1 METHLIDLVRSL
13 VAVLAGLGIGYC
25 FGLLQR
31 AALRRNEQR
40 EQSGNLGNG
49 WSLMPGSGARVAY
62 LLIALALVQLVC
74 PLLFVAGTQWLV
86 SAGLLVGY
94 GWLLAAQLRTRL
106 KSFNAGSTHSIQ
118 N

>member
-1 METHLIDLVRSL
+1 METYLTEFFRSL
-13 VAVLAGLGIGYC
+13 VAVLAGLCIGYC

-40 EQSGNLGNG
+40 EQNGNLGNG

-86 SAGLLVGY
+86 SAGLMMGY
-94 GWLLAAQLRTRL
+94 GWILAAQLRSKL
-106 KSFNAGSTHSIQ
+106 KSANR
-118 N
+118 